1 MAVVTGRRFFEE
13 LGALIDKSVVVEDAG
28 GKQYE
33 GVLLGYD
40 SNSMSIVLG
49 DIKSVQGTLI
59 HRLFLSGN
67 NLAKILATERPFNLL
82 GLKERLDRVFPN
94 MVQIYA
100 EAGVLV
106 VMGKIRLNETGII
119 EGTGPAADRVRDIY
133 QRFLNEAT

>member
-1 MAVVTGRRFFEE
+1 MAAVTGRRFFEE

-106 VMGKIRLNETGII
+106 VMGKIRLNESGII